1 MTTATYTTR
10 AILQAR
16 QPWQSRRKY
25 KVPGHGRHWIHE
37 ADVVSWTQD
46 RQGYGGVLV
55 VTGTYASRM
64 GWDREPEPIGEQLCL
79 C

>member
-46 RQGYGGVLV
+46 RQGYGGDGDIRIAYGL
-55 VTGTYASRM
+55 GQGARAH
-64 GWDREPEPIGEQLCL
+64 R
-79 C
+79 